1 MLSLPPG
8 LKIYVASTPVDMRR
22 SFDALAA
29 LVTTQLQ
36 QNVQA
41 GHLFVFVN
49 KRATHIKLFYWDR
62 NGYCYWYKRLER
74 GAFRLPRISDKVY
87 KISSSELAL
96 LLEGIELT
104 HRQRLRTC

>member
-8 LKIYVASTPVDMRR
+8 LKIYVASAPVDMRK
-22 SFDALAA
+22 SFDALAI
-29 LVTTQLQ
+29 LVTTHLQ
-36 QNVQA
+36 RNVQD

-49 KRATHIKLFYWDR
+49 KRATHIKLFHWDR
-62 NGYCYWYKRLER
+62 NGYCLWYKRLEQ
-74 GAFRLPRISDKVY
+74 GAFRLPRSRDNVY
-87 KISSSELAL
+87 KISSSELTL